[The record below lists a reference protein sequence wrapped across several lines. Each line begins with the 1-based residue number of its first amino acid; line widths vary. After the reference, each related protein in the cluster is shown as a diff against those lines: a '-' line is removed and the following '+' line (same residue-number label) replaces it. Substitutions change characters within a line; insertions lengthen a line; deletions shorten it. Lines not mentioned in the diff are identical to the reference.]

1 MMSKQIVAELEE
13 QIMVA
18 LPEWVAN
25 EPRLRQRLLQALQKS
40 GDVAPKL
47 ETFEAFIAWVDED
60 MSVEWH
66 DGELLFMSPASLRHQ
81 LVKGFL
87 YQILQLF
94 VQQQALGVVLDAP
107 FKMKL
112 HRYGPEPDIM
122 FVAKRHEDRLRDNFL
137 DGPADMVVEIISPE
151 SIDRD
156 RGRKFLAYEAAGIEE
171 YWLIDVVRTQAEF
184 YRLDANG
191 RYQHIALQNGRF
203 SSHTLPPWLLALR
216 RLAVGK
222 PTSVCS
228 LHCQTAWLIVNW
240 PVQSPIS
247 LVS

>member
-47 ETFEAFIAWVDED
+47 ETFEAFIQWVDED
-60 MSVEWH
+60 MSVEWD

-112 HRYGPEPDIM
+112 HPI
-122 FVAKRHEDRLRDNFL
+122 AKQL
-137 DGPADMVVEIISPE
+137 G
-151 SIDRD
+151 
-156 RGRKFLAYEAAGIEE
+156 
-171 YWLIDVVRTQAEF
+171 
-184 YRLDANG
+184 
-191 RYQHIALQNGRF
+191 
-203 SSHTLPPWLLALR
+203 LL
-216 RLAVGK
+216 
-222 PTSVCS
+222 
-228 LHCQTAWLIVNW
+228 
-240 PVQSPIS
+240 
-247 LVS
+247 